1 VSYLTD
7 HTPPSRHVL
16 HAHIRPVH
24 GDWSGAP
31 PPTNGRHRLR
41 DYSEITTLLCSLRV
55 KQTPVNCCVH
65 GDLSQ
70 CFRPSAMSVSVEN
83 ERTVDGGSG
92 DVWNTPRTWRQGSSV
107 ETRLSPGLFNHVA
120 SSSSPPAAGDCAASQ
135 LSGLRRGDVNSHRSR
150 RLTSF
155 SVADILGPR
164 YGCASPQRHSDD
176 CSDDSTPSNDD
187 LSSSVLSHTSST
199 DGPSPTGSDRDRCC
213 AEKDSQLSTS
223 RKFVYY
229 YVICDNFVHHKQQP
243 FTFVT
248 RYSHYCR
255 KHIDNSKPSVSCIRI
270 L

>member
-1 VSYLTD
+1 MSYLTD
-7 HTPPSRHVL
+7 HTPPSRQVL

-24 GDWSGAP
+24 GGDWSVAP
-31 PPTNGRHRLR
+31 PPTPGWHRLR
-41 DYSEITTLLCSLRV
+41 DYSEITTLLRSLRV
-55 KQTPVNCCVH
+55 KQTLVNCCVH
-65 GDLSQ
+65 GELSQ

-120 SSSSPPAAGDCAASQ
+120 SSSSPLAAGDCAASQ
-135 LSGLRRGDVNSHRSR
+135 LSGLPRGDVNSHRSR

-199 DGPSPTGSDRDRCC
+199 GGPSPTGSDRDQCC

-223 RKFVYY
+223 RKF
-229 YVICDNFVHHKQQP
+229 ICDSFVHHKQQP
-243 FTFVT
+243 FTV
-248 RYSHYCR
+248 
-255 KHIDNSKPSVSCIRI
+255 NSPQCQLALSNSPR
-270 L
+270 